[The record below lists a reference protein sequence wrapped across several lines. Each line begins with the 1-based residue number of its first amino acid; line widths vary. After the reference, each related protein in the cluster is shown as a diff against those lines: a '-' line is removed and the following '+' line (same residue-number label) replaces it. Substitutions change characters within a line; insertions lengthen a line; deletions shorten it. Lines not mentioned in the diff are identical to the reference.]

1 MSLKTIKF
9 QSNSDLLKGIKLLA
23 GATPLVL
30 IDGVTYAIPTEGIDK
45 LNKCS
50 IRFEYVNGKSNSKML
65 IDKLRVALLNG

>member
-9 QSNSDLLKGIKLLA
+9 QSNSDLLKGVKFLISKI
-23 GATPLVL
+23 PLVL
-30 IDGVTYAIPTEGIDK
+30 IDGVTYAIPIEGIDR

-50 IRFEYVNGKSNSKML
+50 IKFEYVNGKSNSKML